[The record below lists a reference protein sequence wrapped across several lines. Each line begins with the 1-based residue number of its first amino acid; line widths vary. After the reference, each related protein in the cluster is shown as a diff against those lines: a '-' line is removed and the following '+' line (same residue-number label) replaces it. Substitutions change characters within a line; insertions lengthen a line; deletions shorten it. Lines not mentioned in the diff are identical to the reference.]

1 MAALLGV
8 VPAAERKLLGLLCQ
22 IEGGDGVLA
31 HGLLIFLVKFG
42 IFVLDDLAHA
52 DLGQFLGHQL
62 LVEQAALDG
71 GLVLNE
77 GGNHLV
83 QILLADARGFLALG
97 FGEPFDLDLE
107 LPRLL
112 VEADIAFVGV
122 VAAFAVVE
130 ARRSARCP
138 GSSA

>member
-1 MAALLGV
+1 M
-8 VPAAERKLLGLLCQ
+8 
-22 IEGGDGVLA
+22 LA
-31 HGLLIFLVKFG
+31 HGLLVFLVKFG

-52 DLGQFLGHQL
+52 DLRQLLGHQL
-62 LVEQAALDG
+62 LVEQAALKG

-97 FGEPFDLDLE
+97 FGEALDLDLE

-112 VEADIAFVGV
+112 VEADIALVRV
-122 VAAFAVVE
+122 IAAFAVVE
-130 ARRSARCP
+130 ARRPGRSP